1 MYLYKTNI
9 FDIIITINNI
19 LADLQ
24 PNPPVT
30 KSSEDNYI
38 AVTSLSPSFV
48 LNSDQSKLLGVS
60 IETAIMNVLKEIEV
74 NQHVDLLVNFKINLI
89 FRVTINY
96 ISIV

>member
-1 MYLYKTNI
+1 MILLSKLK
-9 FDIIITINNI
+9 NI
-19 LADLQ
+19 LADAQ
-24 PNPPVT
+24 PNPPIT

-74 NQHVDLLVNFKINLI
+74 SQYFDQLINFKIN
-89 FRVTINY
+89 
-96 ISIV
+96 